1 MGEEREVKTVI
12 DNIIS
17 TTGWSVSGGASLH
30 GLSGRSD
37 FAAGNNDTSLIVKF
51 DGLNSYVEKTYSTD
65 ISDYDDIILWVMSR
79 NLGKKFYR
87 SVDEYSYKIDFGD
100 DSKSF
105 YLPVNNEFYYIRI
118 KADFDT
124 ITRMRI
130 TALTAETD
138 YLILSYFIASKTILP
153 LDIFQGVKEQIENYR
168 DNSISFKSIGT
179 ISGNSGDN
187 NISFSSPVS
196 YLDRYAVIKIDD
208 GVNSEIHG
216 IISRE
221 ANSFTFSQSYD
232 GASLL
237 NDYVDATVY
246 LYYPVEFGT
255 SEKDIIFPSIT
266 IWGFTP
272 ERQLLT
278 NELDHIVDSVKTA
291 DDTYQERQV
300 GQYLDW
306 LLLID
311 CTCKEE
317 WEVIGELSE
326 IVRKVI
332 GKKIV
337 WVNGRKCYIDY
348 SAPPTIKEPTDSY
361 DIIPEVQYSAHL
373 SIREELFNEQ
383 TLYKTTTI
391 NVDAFPTEQG
401 EI

>member
-1 MGEEREVKTVI
+1 MKTVI

-17 TTGWSVSGGASLH
+17 TTGWSGSGGASIH
-30 GLSGRSD
+30 GLSGFKEFS
-37 FAAGNNDTSLIVKF
+37 AGNNSTSLIVKF
-51 DGLNSYVEKTYSTD
+51 DGLNSYVEKTYSAD
-65 ISDYDDIILWVMSR
+65 ISDYDEIILWVSSR

-87 SVDEYSYKIDFGD
+87 SIDEYSYKIDFGD
-100 DSKSF
+100 SSKEF
-105 YLPVNNEFYYIRI
+105 YLPVNDEFYYVRI

-130 TALTAETD
+130 TALTATTD

-153 LDIFQGVKEQIENYR
+153 LDIFQGVKEQIEYYR
-168 DNSISFKSIGT
+168 DDRVTFKTIGT
-179 ISGNSGDN
+179 ITGSTDDT
-187 NISFSSPVS
+187 NIEFSAPVP

-208 GVNSEIHG
+208 SINSEIHG
-216 IISRE
+216 LISRE
-221 ANSFTFSQSYD
+221 GNKYTFSQAYD
-232 GASLL
+232 GTALL
-237 NDYVDATVY
+237 HDYTDATVY

-255 SEKDIIFPSIT
+255 SEKDIVFPSIT
-266 IWGFTP
+266 VWGFTP
-272 ERQLLT
+272 ERQLIT
-278 NELDHIVDSVKTA
+278 NELDNIVDSVKVS

-306 LLLID
+306 LVLID

-332 GKKIV
+332 GKKVV

-348 SAPPTIKEPTDSY
+348 SAAPTIKEPTDSF
-361 DIIPEVQYSAHL
+361 DIIPEVQYSAHI